1 MLRGDYLMRHRHTES
16 ESGGVTINLTPL
28 IDMVFILL
36 IFFMVTS
43 SFVKETG
50 VDIDRPSAAT
60 AVRKELASIL
70 IAVTSK
76 GEVWIDKRRV
86 DLRAVRANVER
97 LHAENP
103 EGAVVILAD
112 EQAPTGIVVR
122 VLDQARLAGVES
134 VSIAASQDAGG

>member
-1 MLRGDYLMRHRHTES
+1 MRHRHTES

-60 AVRKELASIL
+60 AVRKERASIL
-70 IAVTSK
+70 IAVTRK
-76 GEVWIDKRRV
+76 GEVWIDKRRI